1 MRSLLCDLEI
11 PVVLDADGINALSGH
26 IDSLDRRRATTVMTP
41 HAGEFVRLTG
51 CALPI
56 QDRVTAAG
64 LLPRITAAR
73 WSSRGGALSLPLQT
87 AAPGSTAPGIPAWQR
102 GGSGDVLAG

>member
-1 MRSLLCDLEI
+1 MERLVRSLLCDLEI

-26 IDSLDRRRATTVMTP
+26 IDSLDRRRATTVLTP

-56 QDRVTAAG
+56 QDRVTAARTFAKDHRCTLVLKG
-64 LLPRITAAR
+64 RGTCLLYT
-73 WSSRGGALSLPLQT
+73 SRC
-87 AAPGSTAPGIPAWQR
+87 
-102 GGSGDVLAG
+102 V